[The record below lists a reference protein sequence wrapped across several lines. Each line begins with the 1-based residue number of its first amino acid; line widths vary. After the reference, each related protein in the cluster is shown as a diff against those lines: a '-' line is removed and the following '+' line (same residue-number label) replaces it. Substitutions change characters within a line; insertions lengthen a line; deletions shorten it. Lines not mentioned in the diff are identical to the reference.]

1 MTDLPRH
8 ASIPQPLLRQGLM
21 AAALASLLSFS
32 VHARSETAEPAAE
45 PAAKPA
51 ADTATGQLSITIS
64 GIKKPEGIIAI
75 EVLRGEAQFDGE
87 GSTASMLIPAQVPAL
102 NVTLGP
108 LPAGEYAIRVM
119 QDIDEDGKLKTNMIG
134 MPKEPWGMSNN
145 ATGKFGPPT
154 WKDARFALGPDS
166 QQTIELR

>member
-1 MTDLPRH
+1 MTDLPRPVLL
-8 ASIPQPLLRQGLM
+8 PQPLLRQGLI

-32 VHARSETAEPAAE
+32 VHARSETAEAAAGS
-45 PAAKPA
+45 AA
-51 ADTATGQLSITIS
+51 GQLSITIT
-64 GIKKPEGIIAI
+64 GIDKPEGIVAI
-75 EVLRGEAQFDGE
+75 ELLRGQAQFDGE

-154 WKDARFALGPDS
+154 WEDARFALGPDS